1 MLSKKLDLFLS
12 LILENCHPLYLQW
25 QHFSYSFYY
34 LLLVKLSHVWLFVTP
49 WTVAY
54 QDPSTIGF
62 SRQESWGGLLFPSPG
77 DLPDPG
83 IEPGSPTLQ
92 TDSLPSEPPGAG
104 MGFYSKCDF
113 IPPTILLGLLL
124 CSWTWRIFFGGI
136 QHPLIDGCSAAG
148 CNFGVLAGEDE
159 CTSFYSAIFLW
170 HPPPFTV

>member
-1 MLSKKLDLFLS
+1 MWSEVKSLS
-12 LILENCHPLYLQW
+12 CA
-25 QHFSYSFYY
+25 
-34 LLLVKLSHVWLFVTP
+34 WLFVTP
-49 WTVAY
+49 WTVAC
-54 QDPSTIGF
+54 QAPPSMGF
-62 SRQESWGGLLFPSPG
+62 SRQEYWVGLLFPSPG